1 MRCAPAPNE
10 AVLEMRT
17 ESVDPRFVE
26 IDRWPTAFAV
36 EAMLEGQL
44 AAIASLF
51 SQQGQLAAAA
61 EAGAARL
68 LRGGRLVYAGAG
80 TSGRIAVQDGVEL
93 FPTYNW
99 PSDRVAFVLAGGI
112 DALAASVE
120 GAEDDRDDAIAQIRK
135 CALSANDV
143 VIGVAASGVTPF
155 TVAAVTEARGR
166 GALIIAISN
175 NAGTPLL
182 AQADFA
188 LVADTG
194 SELIAGSTR
203 MKAGTAQKA
212 LLNVLSTAMML
223 RCGLVYKGLMV
234 NMRVSNDKLAARAR
248 AIVQQLTGA
257 DAQGAEAAMVAAE
270 GSIKLAVL
278 IASGV
283 EKNRAAELLAG
294 SGDNLRAALDRSHA
308 SEG

>member
-1 MRCAPAPNE
+1 
-10 AVLEMRT
+10 MRT
-17 ESVDPRFVE
+17 ENVDPRFVE
-26 IDRWPTAFAV
+26 IDRWPTAFAI

-51 SQQGQLAAAA
+51 SQQAKLAAAA
-61 EAGAARL
+61 EAASARL
-68 LRGGRLVYAGAG
+68 LQGGRLVYVGSG

-99 PSDRVAFVLAGGI
+99 PTDRTVFVLAGGI
-112 DALAASVE
+112 KALAASAE
-120 GAEDDRDDAIAQIRK
+120 GAEDDREDAIRQIQE
-135 CALSANDV
+135 ANVGPNDV
-143 VIGVAASGVTPF
+143 VIGVAASGATPF
-155 TVAAVTEARGR
+155 TVAAVGEARRR
-166 GALIIAISN
+166 GALTIGVSN
-175 NAGTPLL
+175 NPGKPLL
-182 AQADFA
+182 AESEFP

-223 RCGLVYKGLMV
+223 RCGQVYKGLMV

-248 AIVQQLTGA
+248 VIVRQLTGV
-257 DAQGAEAAMVAAE
+257 DAEAADSAMSAAQ
-270 GSIKLAVL
+270 GSIKMAVL

-283 EKNRAAELLAG
+283 EKSRAAELLRANG
-294 SGDNLRAALDRSHA
+294 ENLRRALEEHGA
-308 SEG
+308 EAG